1 MSRLCA
7 KIGQCQL
14 ELRDVNGALRTFE
27 KQLSSATEEK
37 DKVYERRARPR
48 HMPSIW
54 PTRMQRARER

>member
-27 KQLSSATEEK
+27 KQLSSANEEK
-37 DKVYERRARPR
+37 DKSIRKEGQASAHANLGARA
-48 HMPSIW
+48 SD
-54 PTRMQRARER
+54 ARER